1 MYCSQCG
8 NQTSKIIPEG
18 DNMPRE
24 ICMECGFIHYVN
36 PKIIVGALPVISDS
50 VLLCKRDIEPGFGKW
65 TLPSGFMELGESLED
80 GAQREAH
87 EEANLKLEIKYFF
100 EKESISHSISNFF
113 SGSTEP
119 FLDGRSLMCP

>member
-8 NQTSKIIPEG
+8 NKTSKIIPKG

-50 VLLCKRDIEPGFGKW
+50 ILLCKRDIEPGFGKW

-87 EEANLKLEIKYFF
+87 EEANLKLEIKYLQT
-100 EKESISHSISNFF
+100 SF
-113 SGSTEP
+113 SRPHTAMKS
-119 FLDGRSLMCP
+119 FQQQL